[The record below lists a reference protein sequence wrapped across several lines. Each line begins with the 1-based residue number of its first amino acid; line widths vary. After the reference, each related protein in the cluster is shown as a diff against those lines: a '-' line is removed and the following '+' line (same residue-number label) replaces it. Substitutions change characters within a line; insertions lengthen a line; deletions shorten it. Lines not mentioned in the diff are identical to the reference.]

1 VGNHQNDQQLTDSLR
16 PDLSP
21 PLARLNGRVRRRR
34 RVVAHGQRH
43 VLSPSYAGAHRGL
56 ARRRWVPLGTSD
68 RLLDALTLRDW
79 AHTAVSDLIT
89 HIDEINRLNVFPV
102 ADSDTGANMLFT
114 MRSALAEANAGVNA
128 DGSPG
133 CVARVA
139 AALSAGA
146 LNGARGNS
154 GVILSQILRGI
165 ADVTATA
172 AADSGGELPEMDA
185 VILGAGLQRGVELV
199 ITSMGG
205 EEVPGT
211 IVSVLR
217 AAADAVEECAH
228 GGEGLA
234 PAITAAGDAAV
245 VALEKT
251 TEQLDV
257 LADAGAVDAGGRG
270 LLVLLDALRSTI
282 SGQAPARTV
291 YELSPPTQQADPAT
305 ERPAPQFE
313 VMYLLDGCD
322 AAAADALRNQLE
334 ELGESVAI
342 AQAAAQGS
350 DPLDSYSVHVH
361 TDDAGAAV
369 EAGLVAGRL
378 SRIVVS
384 ALSSGVTGLPVGSW
398 TRERA
403 VLAVVDGDGAAEL
416 FAGEGACVLQ
426 PGPDTGYPATDIS
439 AHQLVRA
446 LVDTG
451 AAQVMVL
458 PNGYVAAEELVA
470 GCTAAIGWGIDV
482 VPIPTGSMVQ
492 GLAALAVHEP
502 GRQAVDDGFTMA
514 RAAGAARHG
523 SVRIA
528 TESALTWAG
537 RCQPGDGLGIAGD
550 EVLIVAADAAGAGIG
565 LLDLLLASG
574 GDLVTVLVGAG
585 IGTDADATAVSDI
598 LQEHVHDNHPGTELV
613 TYRTGHHGDALL
625 IGVE

>member
-1 VGNHQNDQQLTDSLR
+1 M
-16 PDLSP
+16 
-21 PLARLNGRVRRRR
+21 
-34 RVVAHGQRH
+34 
-43 VLSPSYAGAHRGL
+43 
-56 ARRRWVPLGTSD
+56 GTSEA
-68 RLLDALTLRDW
+68 LLDAATLRDW

-114 MRSALAEANAGVNA
+114 MRSALAEANAGA
-128 DGSPG
+128 AAER

-139 AALSAGA
+139 AALSSGA

-165 ADVTATA
+165 ADVTAA
-172 AADSGGELPEMDA
+172 AAGTAGGELRHMDA
-185 VILGAGLQRGVELV
+185 ALLGAGLQRSVELV
-199 ITSMGG
+199 IASMGG
-205 EEVPGT
+205 DEVPGT

-217 AAADAVEECAH
+217 AAADAVEKCAD
-228 GGEGLA
+228 EGLPA
-234 PAITAAGDAAV
+234 AITAAGDAAV

-251 TEQLDV
+251 PEQLDV

-270 LLVLLDALRSTI
+270 LLVLLDALRCSI
-282 SGQAPARTV
+282 GGQAPARTV
-291 YELSPPTQQADPAT
+291 YEPAPRAPEPQAAA
-305 ERPAPQFE
+305 ERPGPQFE
-313 VMYLLDGCD
+313 VMYRLDGCD
-322 AAAADALRNQLE
+322 ATAVNRLRNRLE
-334 ELGESVAI
+334 ELGESVAL
-342 AQAAAQGS
+342 AQAAAQES
-350 DPLDSYSVHVH
+350 ARIDSYSVHVH

-369 EAGLVAGRL
+369 EAGLAVGRL
-378 SRIVVS
+378 SRIVIS
-384 ALSSGVTGLPVGSW
+384 ALSSGAAGLPAGGW

-403 VLAVVDGDGAAEL
+403 VLAVVDGEGAAEL
-416 FAGEGACVLQ
+416 FAAEGACVLR
-426 PGPDTGYPATDIS
+426 PDPDANIS

-446 LVDTG
+446 VVDTG

-492 GLAALAVHEP
+492 GLAALAVHDAE
-502 GRQAVDDGFTMA
+502 RQAVDDGFTMA
-514 RAAGAARHG
+514 RAAGASRHG

-537 RCQPGDGLGIAGD
+537 PCRPGDGLGIAGD
-550 EVLIVAADAAGAGIG
+550 EVLIVAADAAGAAIG

-574 GDLVTVLVGAG
+574 GDLVTVLIGAG
-585 IGTDADATAVSDI
+585 IEGEADATALGDT
-598 LQEHVHDNHPGTELV
+598 LQDHVHDHHPGTELM
-613 TYRTGHHGDALL
+613 TYRTGHRGDVLL

>member
-1 VGNHQNDQQLTDSLR
+1 M
-16 PDLSP
+16 
-21 PLARLNGRVRRRR
+21 
-34 RVVAHGQRH
+34 
-43 VLSPSYAGAHRGL
+43 
-56 ARRRWVPLGTSD
+56 
-68 RLLDALTLRDW
+68 RDW
-79 AHTAVSDLIT
+79 AHAAVSDLIT

-114 MRSALAEANAGVNA
+114 MRSAVAEASAGANA
-128 DGSPG
+128 PG
-133 CVARVA
+133 CPGDVARVA
-139 AALSAGA
+139 AALSEGA

-165 ADVTATA
+165 ADVTASVA
-172 AADSGGELPEMDA
+172 AEAGAELFDIDVA
-185 VILGAGLQRGVELV
+185 LLGAGLARGVELV
-199 ITSMGG
+199 IASMGG
-205 EEVPGT
+205 EEIPGT

-217 AAADAVEECAH
+217 AAAGAVEQCAN
-228 GGEGLA
+228 GGEGMA
-234 PAITAAGDAAV
+234 AAIIAAGDAAV

-251 TEQLDV
+251 PEQLAV

-270 LLVLLDALRSTI
+270 LLVLLDALRSTLT
-282 SGQAPARTV
+282 GATPARAV
-291 YELSPPTQQADPAT
+291 YELSPRAVPADQKDGAP
-305 ERPAPQFE
+305 ERRAPQFE

-322 AAAADALRNQLE
+322 ADAADALRDRLGA
-334 ELGESVAI
+334 LGESVAI
-342 AQAAAQGS
+342 AAAPAATQG
-350 DPLDSYSVHVH
+350 SYSVHLH
-361 TDDAGAAV
+361 TDDAGAAI
-369 EAGLVAGRL
+369 EAGLVAGQL

-384 ALSSGVTGLPVGSW
+384 ALSSGAAGLPAGSW

-403 VLAVVDGDGAAEL
+403 VLAVVDGDGAVEL

-426 PGPDTGYPATDIS
+426 PEPDAVDPATNIS
-439 AHQLVRA
+439 AHQLMRA
-446 LVDTG
+446 VVDTG

-458 PNGYVAAEELVA
+458 PNGYLAAEELVA

-492 GLAALAVHEP
+492 GLAALAVHQMD
-502 GRQAVDDGFTMA
+502 RQAVDDGYTMA

-550 EVLIVAADAAGAGIG
+550 EVLIVAADAASAAIG

-574 GDLVTVLVGAG
+574 GELVTVLMGAG
-585 IGTDADATAVSDI
+585 IDADADAAAVGDI
-598 LQEHVHDNHPGTELV
+598 LQRHVHDNHPGTDLV
-613 TYRTGHHGDALL
+613 TYRSGHRGDALL

>member
-1 VGNHQNDQQLTDSLR
+1 M
-16 PDLSP
+16 LSP
-21 PLARLNGRVRRRR
+21 PLARLNGPVRPRR
-34 RVVAHGQRH
+34 RVVVTGSRR
-43 VLSPSYAGAHRGL
+43 P
-56 ARRRWVPLGTSD
+56 RRRATLAPTGCWRGGRWVTLGTSHTSQD
-68 RLLDALTLRDW
+68 RLLDAITLRDW

-114 MRSALAEANAGVNA
+114 MRSALAEANVSANSDAGSA
-128 DGSPG
+128 
-133 CVARVA
+133 CVARAA

-172 AADSGGELPEMDA
+172 AADTCGELPHIEA
-185 VILGAGLQRGVELV
+185 VVLGAALQRGVDLV
-199 ITSMGG
+199 ISSMGG

-217 AAADAVEECAH
+217 AAANAVQECAR
-228 GGEGLA
+228 GEEGLT
-234 PAITAAGDAAV
+234 PAIVAAGDAAV

-251 TEQLDV
+251 PEQLNV

-282 SGQAPARTV
+282 TGQAPARTV
-291 YELSPPTQQADPAT
+291 YELSPRAAQPEVPA
-305 ERPAPQFE
+305 ERPSPQFE
-313 VMYLLDGCD
+313 VMYRLDGCGP
-322 AAAADALRNQLE
+322 AAADALRDRLG
-334 ELGESVAI
+334 ELGDSVAI
-342 AQAAAQGS
+342 AAASTAQGT
-350 DPLDSYSVHVH
+350 YSVHVH

-369 EAGLVAGRL
+369 EAGLVAGRP
-378 SRIVVS
+378 SRIVIS
-384 ALSSGVTGLPVGSW
+384 ALSSGTTGLPAGGW

-426 PGPDTGYPATDIS
+426 PDPVLSGPGTNIS
-439 AHQLVRA
+439 AHQLMRA
-446 LVDTG
+446 VVDTG

-492 GLAALAVHEP
+492 GLAALAVHETERP
-502 GRQAVDDGFTMA
+502 AVDDGYTMA

-550 EVLIVAADAAGAGIG
+550 EVLIVAADAIGAAIG

-585 IGTDADATAVSDI
+585 IETDDPDIDAAAINDI
-598 LQEHVHDNHPGTELV
+598 LEEHMHDNHPGTELV
-613 TYRTGHHGDALL
+613 TYRTGHRGDVLL

>member
-1 VGNHQNDQQLTDSLR
+1 M
-16 PDLSP
+16 
-21 PLARLNGRVRRRR
+21 
-34 RVVAHGQRH
+34 
-43 VLSPSYAGAHRGL
+43 
-56 ARRRWVPLGTSD
+56 RRRWVTLGTADTSQD
-68 RLLDALTLRDW
+68 RLLDATTLRDW

-114 MRSALAEANAGVNA
+114 MRSALAEANAGA
-128 DGSPG
+128 EAGSG
-133 CVARVA
+133 CVARAA

-154 GVILSQILRGI
+154 GVILSQILRGL

-172 AADSGGELPEMDA
+172 AADAGGELSHIDVA
-185 VILGAGLQRGVELV
+185 ILGAALQRGVELV
-199 ITSMGG
+199 ISSMGG
-205 EEVPGT
+205 EEIPGT

-217 AAADAVEECAH
+217 AAAHAVAQCARA
-228 GGEGLA
+228 GDGLVA
-234 PAITAAGDAAV
+234 AVIAAGDAAV

-251 TEQLDV
+251 PEQLDV

-270 LLVLLDALRSTI
+270 LLVLLDALRCTI
-282 SGQAPARTV
+282 TGQAPARTV
-291 YELSPPTQQADPAT
+291 YELSPRELPPEASAQ
-305 ERPAPQFE
+305 RPAPHFE
-313 VMYLLDGCD
+313 VMYRLDDCEP
-322 AAAADALRNQLE
+322 AAADRLRDRLG
-334 ELGESVAI
+334 ELGDSVGI
-342 AQAAAQGS
+342 ASAPSSAQRT
-350 DPLDSYSVHVH
+350 YSVHVH

-369 EAGLVAGRL
+369 EAGLAAGRL
-378 SRIVVS
+378 SRIVIS
-384 ALSSGVTGLPVGSW
+384 ALSSGAPGLPAGGW

-416 FAGEGACVLQ
+416 FAGEGASVLQ
-426 PGPDTGYPATDIS
+426 REPTGHDPVTNIS
-439 AHQLVRA
+439 AHQLMRA
-446 LVDTG
+446 IVDTG

-492 GLAALAVHEP
+492 GLAALAVHETD
-502 GRQAVDDGFTMA
+502 RQAVDDGYTMA

-537 RCQPGDGLGIAGD
+537 RCRPGDGLGIAGD
-550 EVLIVAADAAGAGIG
+550 EVLIVAADAVGAAIG

-574 GDLVTVLVGAG
+574 GDLVTVLLGAG
-585 IGTDADATAVSDI
+585 IDGSDANAGALGDI
-598 LQEHVHDNHPGTELV
+598 LEEHMHDHHPGTELV
-613 TYRTGHHGDALL
+613 TYRTGHHGDVLL